1 MDEPVLNAVP
11 RTVTGSADCRRL
23 RRDGLVPGVVYGH
36 GEHQNITFDLH
47 DFILLLHH
55 MHSEHAVVSL
65 ELDGKKQNVLIKD
78 VQRHA
83 VTHAISHIDFMIVDL
98 DETVR
103 ITIPVEIIGEA
114 DGVKNFSG
122 VLELIQREVEIEC
135 KARDIP
141 EAVVVDVSP
150 LKVHD
155 VIRIGELPA
164 IDGVTF
170 IGDPE
175 TTVITIAPP
184 TVHAEVAPREE
195 VEEAEEAA
203 EPEVITARSTEET
216 GEEG

>member
-1 MDEPVLNAVP
+1 MDELVLNAVP

-23 RRDGLVPGVVYGH
+23 RRDGLVPCVIYGH
-36 GEHQNITFDLH
+36 GEHQNVTINLH
-47 DFILLLHH
+47 DFILLLHQ
-55 MHSEHAVVSL
+55 MHSEHAVVVL

-78 VQRHA
+78 VQRHD
-83 VTHAISHIDFMIVDL
+83 VTHTISHIDFLVVDL

-103 ITIPVEIIGEA
+103 ITIPVEIMGEA
-114 DGVKNFSG
+114 DGVKNFGG

-135 KARDIP
+135 KAKDIP
-141 EAVVVDVSP
+141 EAVVADVSP

-170 IGDPE
+170 TGDPE

-184 TVHAEVAPREE
+184 TVHAEVVPHAEEEE
-195 VEEAEEAA
+195 VEEAA
-203 EPEVITARSTEET
+203 EPEVITAKTTEEA